1 MNTLHWMIG
10 RRLIT
15 ITRREYDWVFNF
27 DGDVSLVV
35 EHLWRLLESGR
46 IRRTS
51 EDHGH
56 QFGLPA
62 PIDAVE
68 ELRKTLTGVAIAGV
82 ELQDGTLDLRLRF
95 ETGHILEVL
104 PTSAG
109 YESWNLSVSNKRF
122 IAIGGGELAIIEDKK
137 GG

>member
-1 MNTLHWMIG
+1 M
-10 RRLIT
+10 

-27 DGDVSLVV
+27 DGDVSLVA

-56 QFGLPA
+56 QFGLPVLV
-62 PIDAVE
+62 DAVE

-82 ELQDGTLDLRLRF
+82 EVQDGTLDLRLKF
-95 ETGHILEVL
+95 ETGHVLEVL

-109 YESWNLSVSNKRF
+109 YEAWNLSVSNKRF